1 MDTSRR
7 KNAKR
12 LSKSISFRWG
22 KVLILEY
29 IILDDGSGRW
39 IESVDGECEY
49 SFVRAQIEAWMP
61 LPEPYKRSDE
71 DVD

>member
-1 MDTSRR
+1 MPKDCQRVL
-7 KNAKR
+7 A
-12 LSKSISFRWG
+12 FDG
-22 KVLILEY
+22 EKVLILEY